1 MPVSVVLHPKKT
13 EPTYPEK
20 TERKFGMNKYYPHLF
35 ESFSVKGLTFRNR
48 IFSAPNMM
56 SQMTKDGFPKSE
68 MIAYYAEKA
77 RGGAAVVTVGDT
89 PVDREHAAANPR
101 SFNLDPNDP
110 IAVMPF
116 ITELA
121 MAIHEGGALA
131 SHELN
136 HAGMYAS
143 PLANHGGEPIGP
155 VDFYRDWDDTQVR
168 AMTEKDMD
176 DVAEHFADCA
186 EMLKNAGYDM
196 CMLHGGHGWLL
207 DQFLSPYYN
216 TRTDEYGG
224 SLENRAKFPL
234 MVIERVRERV
244 GDKFLI
250 EYRMSGNEEIE
261 GGLQIEEAIEF
272 ARMIENKVDFIHV
285 SAGLDPEEAQA
296 VRTHPTMFLPHGVNV
311 HYAEKM
317 KAAGIKA
324 PIVTIGA
331 INTPELAEEIL
342 ASGKADIVAMART
355 LIADPHFPE
364 KAAAGRVMEITP
376 CLRCLDCLTGLHTT
390 EHFQCSV
397 NPSAGR
403 EDRYR
408 NYTQPVKE
416 YKKVLVVGG
425 GPAGLKA
432 AATAAERGH
441 DVTLCEKADKLG
453 GFLAFTDYDDLKI
466 DLHRLKEHLIY
477 MCEKSGAKILL
488 KTTVTP
494 EYVKEGEFDT
504 VILAAGSLAAK
515 PPIPGLDDP
524 RVQHATVAYT
534 QLDKLGHHVAVLGGG
549 LIGCETALFLAEGG
563 HEVTIV
569 EMLDEIAPEANWM
582 HKEGMMQAFAD
593 TPNLHVRAGLR
604 VTAIE
609 GGKVVK
615 TVNKEGAEEIIS
627 ADSVIYA
634 LGLRSNMSTYESLI
648 YSAPQVIPVGDCLRG
663 VKPKKAREAMLE
675 GYWAAVRLG

>member
-1 MPVSVVLHPKKT
+1 
-13 EPTYPEK
+13 
-20 TERKFGMNKYYPHLF
+20 MNKFYPHLF

-48 IFSAPNMM
+48 IFSAPNMIC
-56 SQMTKDGFPKSE
+56 QMDEQGYPMPS
-68 MIAYYAEKA
+68 MIAYYGEKA

-101 SFNLDPNDP
+101 SFNLDYTRRG
-110 IAVMPF
+110 AVLPY
-116 ITELA
+116 ISELA

-143 PLANHGGEPIGP
+143 PAANHGNEPIGP

-168 AMTEKDMD
+168 AMTEQDMD
-176 DVAEHFADCA
+176 DVAEHFAACA
-186 EMLKNAGYDM
+186 ELLKDAGYDM
-196 CMLHGGHGWLL
+196 CLIHGGHGWLL

-234 MVIERVRERV
+234 MVVDRIRERV

-250 EYRMSGNEEIE
+250 EYRMSGCEELPGGLEIE
-261 GGLQIEEAIEF
+261 ESIAF
-272 ARMIENKVDFIHV
+272 ARLLEGRVDFIHV
-285 SAGLDPEEAQA
+285 SAGLDTEEAQA

-311 HYAEKM
+311 PYAAAM
-317 KAAGIKA
+317 KAAGIRT

-331 INTPELAEEIL
+331 ITTPELAEEIL
-342 ASGKADIVAMART
+342 AAGQADIVAMARP
-355 LIADPHFPE
+355 LIADPHLPE
-364 KAAAGRVMEITP
+364 KAALGKSKEIVP
-376 CLRCLDCLTGLHTT
+376 CLRCLDCLTGMHTG

-408 NYTQPVKE
+408 SYAAIPAAE
-416 YKKVLVVGG
+416 RKKVLVVGG

-432 AATAAERGH
+432 AATAAGRGH
-441 DVTLCEKADKLG
+441 DVTLCEKSDKLG
-453 GFLAFTDYDDLKI
+453 GFLSFTDYDDLKI
-466 DLHRLKEHLIY
+466 DLYRLKEHLIY
-477 MCEKSGAKILL
+477 MCQTSGAKICLN
-488 KTTVTP
+488 TEVTP
-494 EYVKEGEFDT
+494 DYVQENNFDA

-534 QLDKLGHHVAVLGGG
+534 QLEQLGKHVAVLGGG
-549 LIGCETALFLAEGG
+549 LIGCETALFLAQRG

-569 EMLDEIAPEANWM
+569 EMLPEIAPEANWM
-582 HKEGMMQAFAD
+582 HKEGMMQAFAQ
-593 TPNLHVRAGLR
+593 TPQLHVREGLR
-604 VTAIE
+604 VTGIA
-609 GGKVVK
+609 GGK
-615 TVNKEGAEEIIS
+615 TVTAADAEGHVHVIE

-634 LGLRSNMSTYESLI
+634 LGLRSNMEVYEQLI
-648 YSAPQVIPVGDCLRG
+648 GSAPQVIPVGDCLRG
-663 VKPKKAREAMLE
+663 VKAKKTREALLE
-675 GYWAAVRLG
+675 GYWAAVRLA